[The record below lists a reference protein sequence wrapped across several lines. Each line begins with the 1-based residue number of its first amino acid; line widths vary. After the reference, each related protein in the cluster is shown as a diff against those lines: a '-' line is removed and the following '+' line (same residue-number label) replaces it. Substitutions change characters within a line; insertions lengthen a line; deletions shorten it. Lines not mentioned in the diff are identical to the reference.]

1 MTAEELLEIKRLGC
15 FSVFRFQRAALPL
28 LAVLLAA
35 SPARADAGDEV
46 VSFLDRF
53 AATVKTHV
61 EALPDKVAALPGQ
74 LGLRRA
80 TPLETKPNA
89 IAVEA
94 PAPNAMAGMPL
105 TASLADTLTPKV
117 SIPVKDVAFQA
128 DLSQFNPAVP
138 NAIVAAA
145 LPEPRVERG
154 PRRFFCAEYARIRSG
169 FPVFGD
175 AKYWWERARDLF
187 DRVAEPVTESVMV
200 FSASKRLKFGHVAVV
215 THIVSPR
222 EIRVDQANWMNKGEI
237 DHSTPVRDVSPNND
251 WSMVRVWDVPSKQFG
266 ARTYK
271 ISGFI
276 VRPLER
282 QASR

>member
-1 MTAEELLEIKRLGC
+1 M
-15 FSVFRFQRAALPL
+15 L
-28 LAVLLAA
+28 LAV

-46 VSFLDRF
+46 VSFLDRV

-61 EALPDKVAALPGQ
+61 EALPEKVADLRQQ
-74 LGLRRA
+74 LGIARNHPA
-80 TPLETKPNA
+80 AAKPAPLVA
-89 IAVEA
+89 EA
-94 PAPNAMAGMPL
+94 PAPEIAAALPE
-105 TASLADTLTPKV
+105 TASLADTLTPRV

-138 NAIVAAA
+138 AMAAAA

-175 AKYWWERARDLF
+175 AKYWWERARNLF
-187 DRVAEPVTESVMV
+187 DRVAEPVADSVMV
-200 FSASKRLKFGHVAVV
+200 FSASKRLKRGHVAVV
-215 THIVSPR
+215 THIVSAR

-237 DHSTPVRDVSPNND
+237 DHATPVLDVSPNND
-251 WSMVRVWDVPSKQFG
+251 WSQVRVWDVPSRQFG

-276 VRPLER
+276 VKPLER